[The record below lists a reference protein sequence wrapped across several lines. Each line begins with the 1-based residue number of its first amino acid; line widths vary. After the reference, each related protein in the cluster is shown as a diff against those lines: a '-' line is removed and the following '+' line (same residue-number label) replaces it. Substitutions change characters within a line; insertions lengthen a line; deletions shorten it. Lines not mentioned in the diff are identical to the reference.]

1 MIDMKQ
7 RYEEQEQPNDTFSLL
22 GDFHISQTKNI
33 ELSITLKNLKFK
45 NCTNQDILV
54 L

>member
-22 GDFHISQTKNI
+22 GDFHILQTKNI
-33 ELSITLKNLKFK
+33 ELSITLK
-45 NCTNQDILV
+45 I
-54 L
+54 